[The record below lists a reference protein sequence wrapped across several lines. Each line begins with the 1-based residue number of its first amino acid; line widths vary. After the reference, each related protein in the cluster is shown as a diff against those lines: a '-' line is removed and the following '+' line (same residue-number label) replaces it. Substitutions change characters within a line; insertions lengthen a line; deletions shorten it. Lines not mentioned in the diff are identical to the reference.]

1 MKKIKT
7 IKVTDKHY
15 QVDMRG
21 WMCPYPKYAAES
33 LIQKLED
40 QNRMDMLVDC
50 PAAPEDVSK
59 VAKAM
64 GCNIPEITQIGGG
77 EWKIVIIK
85 IMNGGEK
92 LK

>member
-7 IKVTDKHY
+7 IKITDKHY

-21 WMCPYPKYAAES
+21 WMCPYPKYALNL
-33 LIQKLED
+33 LIPKLED

-50 PAAPEDVSK
+50 PSAIGDVPK
-59 VAKAM
+59 VAEVM
-64 GCNIPEITQIGGG
+64 GCKVSEITQIGGG

-85 IMNGGEK
+85 
-92 LK
+92 

>member
-7 IKVTDKHY
+7 IKLNERHY

-21 WMCPYPKYAAES
+21 WMCPYPKYAVGP

-50 PAAPEDVSK
+50 PSATEDVPK
-59 VAKAM
+59 VVKAM
-64 GCNIPEITQIGGG
+64 GCKVIEVSQIGSG
-77 EWKIVIIK
+77 EWRIIIIK
-85 IMNGGEK
+85 
-92 LK
+92 